1 MERIGVFLCLVVLG
15 IIFSVLVQQDENPE
29 RNYVQLSHFE
39 GGEGQTSRPML
50 NRAGDGVAPR
60 QAARSRRSFLAG
72 LVSWCNSF
80 VCTKDEGY

>member
-1 MERIGVFLCLVVLG
+1 M
-15 IIFSVLVQQDENPE
+15 
-29 RNYVQLSHFE
+29 QLSHFE
-39 GGEGQTSRPML
+39 GGEGQPSRAML